1 MNHSYKNKGKFINPA
16 FILGIAAAFL
26 GAALLLFI
34 YSTPSQETVCEQLRN
49 MRAIEM
55 SAEQKETA
63 QKCDAIDAERAW
75 EAQYGTMSEEEKMN
89 AVVYEE

>member
-1 MNHSYKNKGKFINPA
+1 
-16 FILGIAAAFL
+16 
-26 GAALLLFI
+26 
-34 YSTPSQETVCEQLRN
+34 